1 MLRVVGIGPGDVRYI
16 TQEAR
21 VVLENSDIIY
31 GYERQIEAM
40 KVLPLKGEAVIY
52 QRLDELKGLLFK
64 EGISL
69 DTMNISVLASG
80 EPSLYGI
87 AKYIGELFPQEER
100 GKVEIVSGIS
110 SVQYLFAKVKI
121 PMNDVYITSC
131 HGKELDIDKVK
142 MMDKIAFLTDKEKGP
157 AYLADVF
164 LLMGEDPMII
174 VGENLS
180 YENEKITICKSSEL
194 DKSRSYELCVVII
207 IKD

>member
-164 LLMGEDPMII
+164 LLMGEDPTII

>member
-157 AYLADVF
+157 VYLADVF
-164 LLMGEDPMII
+164 LLMGEDPTII

>member
-52 QRLDELKGLLFK
+52 QRLDELKGLLFR

-164 LLMGEDPMII
+164 LLMGEDPTII

>member
-21 VVLENSDIIY
+21 LVLENSDIIY

-40 KVLPLKGEAVIY
+40 KALPLKGEAVIY
-52 QRLDELKGLLFK
+52 QRLDELKGLIFR

-131 HGKELDIDKVK
+131 HGKELDIDKIK

-164 LLMGEDPMII
+164 LLMGEDPTII

>member
-131 HGKELDIDKVK
+131 HGKELDIDKIK

>member
-52 QRLDELKGLLFK
+52 QRLDELKGLLFR